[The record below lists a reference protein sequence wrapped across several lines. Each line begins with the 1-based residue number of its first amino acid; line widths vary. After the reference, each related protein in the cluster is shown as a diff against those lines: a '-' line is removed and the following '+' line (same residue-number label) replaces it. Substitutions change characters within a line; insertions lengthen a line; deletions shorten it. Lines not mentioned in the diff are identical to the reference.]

1 MQDQLLL
8 VFLNVGEL
16 ELHTPIAN
24 CAYRDES
31 LLVTRLITRCHT
43 AADETST
50 DIIYGKTKA
59 NWNLCFRVIFLF

>member
-50 DIIYGKTKA
+50 DIIY
-59 NWNLCFRVIFLF
+59 